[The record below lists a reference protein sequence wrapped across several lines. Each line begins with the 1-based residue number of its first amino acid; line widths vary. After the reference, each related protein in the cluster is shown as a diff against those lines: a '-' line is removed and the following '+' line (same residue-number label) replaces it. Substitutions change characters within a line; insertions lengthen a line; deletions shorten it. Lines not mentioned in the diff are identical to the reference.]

1 MLQSTDEPGNPRLA
15 EARNRLGV
23 AVAGGV
29 NRYAPIQV
37 EDPDEMRQAAEE
49 ALVLLVQQ
57 DQLASGSTGGLF
69 RRRDARGRSRAEC

>member
-49 ALVLLVQQ
+49 AL
-57 DQLASGSTGGLF
+57 GCPIP
-69 RRRDARGRSRAEC
+69 E